1 MSDLSLFGVIKSV
14 IDLTYP
20 LNRKIPVYPGS
31 MGFSIFEKS
40 RIITNGKKTSELRLT
55 THTGTHID
63 SPAHVFSNG
72 EAVDKISLDKIIGK
86 ALLLSL
92 KPECYSQNTYYLKD
106 LQGNLDN
113 VNDVDVLIIKVGDS
127 STNKGRE
134 RLFKNYPVPDESV
147 VRWILDS
154 KVKCLGTDAISIDKI
169 NSNLMK
175 NHKMLLGENVL
186 IIEGLFNLNKV
197 SSSIFFFI
205 SAPMKVEGADGAPCR
220 AMAFLS

>member
-1 MSDLSLFGVIKSV
+1 MSELSLFDIAKSV
-14 IDLTYP
+14 VDLTHP
-20 LNRKIPVYPGS
+20 LSEETPVYPGS
-31 MGFSIFEKS
+31 MSFSIFEKS
-40 RIITNGKKTSELRLT
+40 KIVANGKKTSEIRLT

-63 SPAHVFSNG
+63 APAHVFSNG
-72 EAVDKISLDKIIGK
+72 KTVDKISLDEIMGK

-92 KPECYSQNTYYLKD
+92 KPECYSQDTYYLKD
-106 LQGNLDN
+106 LQGDLDS
-113 VNDVDVLIIKVGDS
+113 VNDVDVLIIKVGGS
-127 STNKGRE
+127 STSKGCE

-154 KVKCLGTDAISIDKI
+154 EVKCLGTDAISVDKI
-169 NSNLMK
+169 NSNLMR

-205 SAPMKVEGADGAPCR
+205 GAPIKIEGADGAPCR
-220 AMAFLS
+220 VMALLS